1 MMNCDYTNSTIYGFH
16 NNINRQCDNVSY
28 VGIASGNS
36 LSRALQCSPASN
48 QWVQFFVPKI
58 LDIPVQKPDLEGIV
72 TVNSCVE
79 IISQRVVNT
88 PVVTG
93 YTNANGVFVPGEDIP
108 NAECTHLTGK
118 KLIIEGVIH
127 QKVIYTALVAEQSLH
142 SADFAIP
149 FSTFIIVGANEPLTQ
164 DFMIYP
170 YLEDVFTC
178 QLSER
183 SIFSNN
189 TIFIK
194 AVPVC

>member
-1 MMNCDYTNSTIYGFH
+1 MMNCDYTNSTIHGFYNEIVGQY
-16 NNINRQCDNVSY
+16 NNAGY
-28 VGIASGNS
+28 VGIASGNT
-36 LSRALQCSPASN
+36 LSRALQCGSISN

-58 LDIPVQKPDLEGIV
+58 LDIPVQKPDSEGIV
-72 TVNSCVE
+72 TVNSAIE

-93 YTNANGVFVPGEDIP
+93 YTNANGVFVPGESIS
-108 NAECTHLTGK
+108 NSECTHLTGK

-127 QKVIYTALVAEQSLH
+127 QKVIYTALVADQSLH
-142 SADFAIP
+142 SADFTIP
-149 FSTFIIVGANEPLTQ
+149 FSTFIIVDADTPLSQ
-164 DFMIYP
+164 DFTVYP

-194 AVPVC
+194 TVPVC

>member
-1 MMNCDYTNSTIYGFH
+1 MMNCDYTNSTIHGFH
-16 NNINRQCDNVSY
+16 NAINGQCDNVSY
-28 VGIASGNS
+28 VGIASGNA
-36 LSRALQCSPASN
+36 LSRALQCNTASD

-58 LDIPVQKPDLEGIV
+58 LDIPVQKPDVEGIV
-72 TVNSCVE
+72 TVNSCIE

-93 YTNANGVFVPGEDIP
+93 YTNADGVFIPGEDIP
-108 NAECTHLTGK
+108 NAECTRLTGK

-127 QKVIYTALVAEQSLH
+127 QKVIYTALVEDQSLH
-142 SADFAIP
+142 SADFTIP
-149 FSTFIIVGANEPLTQ
+149 FSTFIIVRADEPLSQ

-170 YLEDVFTC
+170 YMEDVFAC